1 MNREDLLFD
10 YFENGLDP
18 YEEDILF
25 QQLNIDESLR
35 KQFHQQMKIRLLA
48 REDTM
53 HIKAPFEA
61 TQNIFNTIGISQK
74 VLQTQK
80 FRRNFLT
87 FIQSK
92 QARIFP
98 ALILIALLIA
108 LPTFYLVENYA
119 VNKFH
124 SSNANIETNAN
135 SLSKNKQNYPIVSSS
150 EDNANSPENNAS
162 HSTLNQSNSFLAQ
175 TANTA
180 ILLNSLE
187 DKLNSIYSKKLNKI
201 NSDYTNKL
209 QQLQNLLANN
219 QNNLATNLD
228 NPNNDLLNSLN
239 NTSRVI
245 QFTTNLPFNQRN
257 NNILMN
263 NKQNNYFNYQKPIEM
278 DLFSLI
284 SDLLPKSYLF
294 ELNLIGINSNYTY
307 PNVVLNNS
315 SPIQYT
321 YNITAY
327 YAINENHKLGVSY
340 GKEQF
345 PQQFNRNI
353 DGKNYQQIQNPYL
366 NYYGVDYKYIPTEIF
381 SQSYVLP
388 YINLLGGA
396 TSVGPLAKLQLG
408 GEISIFK
415 RLALTAGIEN
425 SLLFYNVDN
434 IIYSTNKVNFVY
446 GINLKF

>member
-35 KQFHQQMKIRLLA
+35 KQFYQQMKIRLLT

-61 TQNIFNTIGISQK
+61 TQNIFNTIGISKK
-74 VLQTQK
+74 VFQTQK
-80 FRRNFLT
+80 FQRNFLT

-92 QARIFP
+92 KVRISS
-98 ALILIALLIA
+98 ALIVIALLIA
-108 LPTFYLVENYA
+108 LPAFYLIENYA
-119 VNKFH
+119 ANKFN
-124 SSNANIETNAN
+124 SSNANIETSAN
-135 SLSKNKQNYPIVSSS
+135 SLSKNEQNYPTVSSN
-150 EDNANSPENNAS
+150 EDNTSENNAS

-201 NSDYTNKL
+201 NSVYTNKL
-209 QQLQNLLANN
+209 KQLQNLLSNN
-219 QNNLATNLD
+219 QNNLATNL
-228 NPNNDLLNSLN
+228 NNSNNDLLNLSN
-239 NTSRVI
+239 NTDREI
-245 QFTTNLPFNQRN
+245 QSTANLPFNQRS

-263 NKQNNYFNYQKPIEM
+263 NKQNNYFNYREPVAI

-284 SDLLPKSYLF
+284 SDLLPKSYLL
-294 ELNLIGINSNYTY
+294 ELNLTGINSNYAY
-307 PNVVLNNS
+307 PNVALNNS

-396 TSVGPLAKLQLG
+396 TTVGPLAKLQLG

-415 RLALTAGIEN
+415 RLALTVGIEN